1 MTNLDGVF
9 RREWGPAVAALARW
23 SGDFTVAEDAVQEAF
38 AEALRAWPRDGV
50 PDNAGGWIVAVARN
64 RALDRLRR
72 ESVRPGKELAAV
84 VDDIRARTDRVDVH
98 PVRDDELRMIFT
110 CAHPALD
117 PTSQLALT
125 LRLISGLTVAEIAR
139 ALLQSEAA
147 VGQRITRAKNKIRH
161 ANIPLR
167 VPPAELLPERTPHV
181 LACIYSVFTE
191 GYWSTAGPSAIRDEL
206 CDEGVRLAGE
216 LCSLMPDERDAHALA
231 ALVLLHDSRRQ
242 TRVDADGALVP
253 LDEQD
258 RSRWDRGRI
267 TRGLDRLQLAAGAR
281 GPYLPQAV
289 IAALHATAPSW
300 QETDWAAICVAYDR
314 LIEHTHSPVAR
325 ANRALAIGFRDGFTA
340 GLAALDEVA
349 DDPRLARSNT
359 VASIRAD
366 LLRRAGR
373 RDEALRWYRVALDRN
388 GSGPAR
394 EFLRRRVAECAG
406 HRLMGHGSPVVLL
419 RRRRSPSGRI
429 PSTTRGRACRTRGP
443 CPRPRDRRQTE
454 LTAES
459 SRLLVFFARMAV
471 RDGCPFG
478 VFRFEACTP
487 LPTLRAGLPLLR
499 RFVMRF
505 ANRNCLRP
513 KIALREARYRP
524 IRLSG
529 ITTEVDLY
537 LVPVCDRARRIA
549 GCDLRHANDVALIS
563 GNSVSDDSCH
573 HRCQACLTQ

>member
-23 SGDFTVAEDAVQEAF
+23 SGDLTVAEDAVQEAF

-50 PDNAGGWIVAVARN
+50 PDNAGGWVVTVARN

-98 PVRDDELRMIFT
+98 PVRDDELRMMFT

-139 ALLQSEAA
+139 ALLQSQTA

-167 VPPAELLPERTPHV
+167 VPPADLLPERTPHV

-191 GYWSTAGPSAIRDEL
+191 GYWSTAGPSAVRDEL

-216 LCSLMPDERDAHALA
+216 LCSLMPGDRDAQALA

-242 TRVDADGALVP
+242 TRVDAEGALLP
-253 LDEQD
+253 LEEQD

-267 TRGLDRLQLAAGAR
+267 ARGLDRLARAAGAM

-289 IAALHATAPSW
+289 IAAVHATAPSW
-300 QETDWAAICVAYDR
+300 QETDWTTICTAYDR
-314 LIEHTHSPVAR
+314 LIEITDSPIAR
-325 ANRALAIGFRDGFTA
+325 ANRAMAIGFRDGFAA
-340 GLAALDEVA
+340 GLSALDAVA
-349 DDPRLARSNT
+349 DDPRLAGSNT
-359 VASIRAD
+359 VISIRAD

-373 RDEALRWYRVALDRN
+373 SEDALTWYRIALERN
-388 GSGPAR
+388 GSDAAR
-394 EFLRRRVAECAG
+394 AFIRRRLAEC
-406 HRLMGHGSPVVLL
+406 
-419 RRRRSPSGRI
+419 
-429 PSTTRGRACRTRGP
+429 
-443 CPRPRDRRQTE
+443 D
-454 LTAES
+454 TA
-459 SRLLVFFARMAV
+459 
-471 RDGCPFG
+471 D
-478 VFRFEACTP
+478 
-487 LPTLRAGLPLLR
+487 
-499 RFVMRF
+499 
-505 ANRNCLRP
+505 
-513 KIALREARYRP
+513 
-524 IRLSG
+524 
-529 ITTEVDLY
+529 
-537 LVPVCDRARRIA
+537 
-549 GCDLRHANDVALIS
+549 
-563 GNSVSDDSCH
+563 
-573 HRCQACLTQ
+573 